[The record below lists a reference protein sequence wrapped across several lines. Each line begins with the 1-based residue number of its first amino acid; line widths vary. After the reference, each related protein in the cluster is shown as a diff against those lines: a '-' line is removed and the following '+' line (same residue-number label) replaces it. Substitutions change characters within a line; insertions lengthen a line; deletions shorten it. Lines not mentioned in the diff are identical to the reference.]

1 LRGVVA
7 RQFRRRGPLLH
18 NRFAFGAFRPFGG
31 GRAHGSKR
39 SHFTG
44 SKRPQPIVV
53 ARQQKFPP
61 ERCRVQQPQ
70 NSLITEVESA
80 IASGDATKRADTLRR
95 ITDLF
100 MIRADDYSDAQVEV
114 FDDVI
119 SRLTER
125 IEAKARAEL
134 ARRLA
139 PVNRAPIA
147 VIRALAR
154 DQSIEVAA
162 PVLSQSPRLT
172 EEDLLGFANSQG
184 QDRLLA
190 ISKRSTVSESVSYV
204 LVTRGDQEVVRS
216 VARNEGAKF
225 SHAGFGKLVE
235 RSVGDDELAESV
247 GLRRD
252 IPKEHFQAL
261 VSRASEAVFKKLA
274 ANNPA
279 AAAEVNRVL
288 FDLTGH
294 KAGTAPAAAPA
305 NAPRDYTGATAAFEA
320 LQKTGKSLDTG
331 IQEFAAGGKFEETV
345 AAIASLCQL
354 PLNVVEHIFGG
365 KHADN
370 DLALLLVKAADLKW
384 PTAKAILELRRGEA
398 GLTHAAAETAR
409 VHFERLQP
417 ATAKRVV
424 RFYQV
429 RRSSGE

>member
-1 LRGVVA
+1 M
-7 RQFRRRGPLLH
+7 
-18 NRFAFGAFRPFGG
+18 
-31 GRAHGSKR
+31 
-39 SHFTG
+39 
-44 SKRPQPIVV
+44 
-53 ARQQKFPP
+53 QQA
-61 ERCRVQQPQ
+61 Q

-80 IASGDATKRADTLRR
+80 IASGDAGKRADSLRR

-100 MIRADDYSDAQVEV
+100 MIRADHYSDAQIEV

-119 SRLTER
+119 SRLAEQ
-125 IEAKARAEL
+125 IESKARAEL

-139 PVNRAPIA
+139 PVNRAPTA
-147 VIRALAR
+147 VIRALAQ
-154 DQSIEVAA
+154 DQSIDVAE
-162 PVLSQSPRLT
+162 PVLTQSPRLT
-172 EEDLLGFANSQG
+172 EDDLLGFANSQG

-247 GLRRD
+247 GMRKD
-252 IPKEHFQAL
+252 IPREHFQAL
-261 VSRASEAVFKKLA
+261 VSKASEAVFKKLA
-274 ANNPA
+274 ASNPA

-294 KAGTAPAAAPA
+294 KAGTAPAPTVS
-305 NAPRDYTGATAAFEA
+305 APRDFTGATAAFEA
-320 LQKTGKSLDTG
+320 LQKSGKSLDTG
-331 IQEFAAGGKFEETV
+331 LQEFAAGGKFEEIIV
-345 AAIASLCQL
+345 AIASLCQL
-354 PLNVVEHIFGG
+354 PLDVAEHIVGG